1 MLKAWGRETMV
12 MGLCWIG
19 YCWCQRQGV
28 KEKGNGTV
36 RVSLYYSAV
45 VMFVELYLYLGMKA
59 TIEP

>member
-1 MLKAWGRETMV
+1 MA
-12 MGLCWIG
+12 MGLYWVG

-28 KEKGNGTV
+28 KENVNGTV